1 MLHFRPELVDMPR
14 AQDFR
19 SVAEDDEAA
28 FAHLRPTG
36 FIAYAWIAG
45 DLNPDGAVGE
55 AHKATADKGRL
66 TAEHASAEF
75 IKLLYDVK
83 AAKLPR

>member
-1 MLHFRPELVDMPR
+1 MPE
-14 AQDFR
+14 F
-19 SVAEDDEAA
+19 
-28 FAHLRPTG
+28 
-36 FIAYAWIAG
+36 AG

-66 TAEHASAEF
+66 TAEHASGQF